1 MHSPLR
7 AERGSITAE
16 TVMVLPTLVVVGS
29 ALLLG
34 GQASLESYRLHQEAH
49 SAARVASLG
58 GEATAASEGEWLC
71 VTRITTLERGVWQWR
86 PLTLSAEACALNP
99 GGDDDS

>member
-49 SAARVASLG
+49 STARVASLG

-71 VTRITTLERGVWQWR
+71 VTRETTLERGVWQWR

-99 GGDDDS
+99 GDDNDQ

>member
-1 MHSPLR
+1 MHSRSL

-29 ALLLG
+29 VLLLG

-58 GEATAASEGEWLC
+58 GEATAVLEGEWLC
-71 VTRITTLERGVWQWR
+71 VTRQTTLERGVWQWR

-99 GGDDDS
+99 GGDDNS

>member
-1 MHSPLR
+1 MPSPLGD
-7 AERGSITAE
+7 ERGSITAE

-49 SAARVASLG
+49 SAARAASLQ
-58 GEATAASEGEWLC
+58 GEAAAAPEGEWLC
-71 VTRITTLERGVWQWR
+71 VTRETTLERGVWQWR

-99 GGDDDS
+99 GDYNDQ